1 MMKFRA
7 RATATAVLL
16 AMGAIAPHAFADSPN
31 VTAVLTSSETALGQP
46 VHLQVQING
55 VTKVESPQ
63 SIDVNGLDIRYSGES
78 QNLALRNFQMSSSIT
93 IDYTIMPLK
102 AGTFKIP
109 PQTMRAGSTS
119 LRTPEL
125 TLRVVDSGN
134 RAAGGGSNNP
144 PGQASAPSSL
154 EGKIAFAELI
164 VPKKSAFVGETL
176 PVVIRI
182 GFGTR
187 ARVANFEPPDIQG
200 QGFTL
205 QKLGKPQQNTER
217 IDGRYY
223 DVLTYKTALSA
234 AHTGSFTL
242 GPVEMKALV
251 LVPRRSSG
259 LRHSPFDPFNG
270 GDPFSDPFFSDPFGA
285 LAERREIAIKSEP
298 VELEVKPLPPGAP
311 STFDGAVGNFSITA
325 EANPKRVQMGDPIT
339 IKTSISG
346 RGNFD
351 QVNAPKLTDDRGWH
365 KYPPSSAFKQDDDV
379 GISGTKTFEMVV
391 SPNENKSAVPPLE
404 FAYFDPAK
412 ERYVTLQS
420 DGLPVVVEGTAQP
433 PPAIAPANPSTATA
447 QNDPKKQEEIL
458 HQLAEPG
465 KIVHSFAP
473 IYAQKEFW
481 FMQLLPLTL
490 ASALAGWKI
499 RRLRQSNRAAIRAGK
514 WQRESDDLVRKLRR
528 ADVGPREYF
537 ADASRVVQLKTAL
550 KQNVEPAAVDA
561 EVAARAFALD
571 EEQSDG
577 LRRLFN
583 TNDELRYSGS
593 TNGSVSQDRR
603 REALE
608 LIEFLRV

>member
-1 MMKFRA
+1 MKLRNGA
-7 RATATAVLL
+7 LVAASLL
-16 AMGAIAPHAFADSPN
+16 AISTIAPHAFADSPS
-31 VTAVLTSSETALGQP
+31 VTAVLTSSEAALGQP
-46 VHLQVQING
+46 VHLQIQVNG
-55 VTKVESPQ
+55 VASVESPR

-78 QNLALRNFQMSSSIT
+78 QNFALRNFQMSSSIT
-93 IDYTIMPLK
+93 IDYTIMPVK
-102 AGTFKIP
+102 TGTFKIP
-109 PQTMRAGSTS
+109 PQTIRAAGTS

-125 TLRVVDSGN
+125 TLRVVDAGN
-134 RAAGGGSNNP
+134 RAGGGGGGNSSAQPN
-144 PGQASAPSSL
+144 APSSS

-187 ARVANFEPPDIQG
+187 TRVSNFEPPSIEG

-234 AHTGSFTL
+234 ARTGSFTL

-259 LRHSPFDPFNG
+259 QRHSPFDPFNG
-270 GDPFSDPFFSDPFGA
+270 EDPFSDPFFTDPFSA
-285 LAERREIAIKSEP
+285 LAERREITIKSEP

-311 STFDGAVGNFSITA
+311 ATFDGAVGNFSITA
-325 EANPKRVQMGDPIT
+325 EANPKRVQIGDPIT
-339 IKTSISG
+339 IKASISG

-365 KYPPSSAFKQDDDV
+365 KYPPSSNFKQDDDV

-391 SPNENKSAVPPLE
+391 SPNENKSSVPPLE
-404 FAYFDPAK
+404 FTYFDPVK
-412 ERYVTLQS
+412 ERYVTVQS
-420 DGLPVVVEGTAQP
+420 NGLPVAVEGTPQQP
-433 PPAIAPANPSTATA
+433 PAATSTSPAGAMA
-447 QNDPKKQEEIL
+447 QNPPKSTPGIL
-458 HQLAEPG
+458 QQIAEPG
-465 KIVHSFAP
+465 KLVHTFAP
-473 IYAQKEFW
+473 IYTRKEFW
-481 FMQLLPLTL
+481 FVQLLPLTL
-490 ASALAGWKI
+490 AAALAGWRI
-499 RRLRQSNRAAIRAGK
+499 RRVRQSNRAAIRAEK

-528 ADVGPREYF
+528 ADLEPREYF
-537 ADASRVVQLKTAL
+537 ADASRIVQLKTAL
-550 KQNVEPAAVDA
+550 KENVEPTAVDA

-571 EEQSDG
+571 EEQSDR

-583 TNDELRYSGS
+583 TSDELRYSGS
-593 TNGSVSQDRR
+593 INGSVSQDRR

-608 LIEFLRV
+608 LIEVLRV

>member
-1 MMKFRA
+1 MRSYTCA
-7 RATATAVLL
+7 AATAVWL
-16 AMGAIAPHAFADSPN
+16 AMGAAVPSALADSPT

-46 VHLQVQING
+46 VHLQVQVNG
-55 VTKVESPQ
+55 VTSVESPR
-63 SIDVNGLDIRYSGES
+63 SIEVNGLDIRYSGES
-78 QNLALRNFQMSSSIT
+78 QNFALRNFQMSSSIT

-102 AGTFKIP
+102 TGSFKIP
-109 PQTMRAGSTS
+109 SQTMRAGSTN

-134 RAAGGGSNNP
+134 RAAGGGSSNP
-144 PGQASAPSSL
+144 SGQPSASSSL

-242 GPVEMKALV
+242 GPVQMKALV

-270 GDPFSDPFFSDPFGA
+270 EDPFSDPFFSDPFSA

-311 STFDGAVGNFSITA
+311 AAFDGAVGNFSITA
-325 EANPKRVQMGDPIT
+325 EADPKRVQVGDPIT
-339 IKTSISG
+339 IKASISG

-351 QVNAPKLTDDRGWH
+351 QVNAPKLSDDRGWH
-365 KYPPSSAFKQDDDV
+365 KYPPSSNFKQDDDV

-420 DGLPVVVEGTAQP
+420 NGLPVVVEGTAQP

-447 QNDPKKQEEIL
+447 QNAPNKPPEIL
-458 HQLAEPG
+458 HQIAEPG
-465 KIVHSFAP
+465 KIVHSFLP
-473 IYAQKEFW
+473 IYTQKEFW
-481 FMQLLPLTL
+481 FIQLLPLTL
-490 ASALAGWKI
+490 ASALAGWTI
-499 RRLRQSNRAAIRAGK
+499 RSRRQSNRTAIQAEK

-528 ADVGPREYF
+528 IDVGPREYF

-550 KQNVEPAAVDA
+550 KQNVEPATVDA
-561 EVAARAFALD
+561 ELAARAFALD
-571 EEQSDG
+571 EEQSDR
-577 LRRLFN
+577 LRRLFK

-593 TNGSVSQDRR
+593 ANGSVSQDRR

-608 LIEFLRV
+608 LIEVLHV